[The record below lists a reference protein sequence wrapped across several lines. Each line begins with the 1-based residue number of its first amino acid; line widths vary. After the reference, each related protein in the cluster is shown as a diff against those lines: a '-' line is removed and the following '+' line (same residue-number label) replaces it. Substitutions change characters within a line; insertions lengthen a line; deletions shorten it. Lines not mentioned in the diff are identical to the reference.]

1 MPRPRLEPSKAMV
14 RADEVFVAEGH
25 EATRYPGGF
34 LPLQWLVAGWCGK
47 QLHKV
52 TIGVADI
59 YLLEPI
65 GSRLWSSGDWY
76 AGGVQLL
83 NGLRA
88 VIQGKGHM
96 VTTGCQGSSRIGG
109 ATGSTF
115 LTLQDHMDLGVPGL
129 EPEAGKGE
137 IGTGSRFHPEN
148 VLIEMTTGLQVRRD
162 DGDVINGPDLEK
174 REVDHAGMMEK
185 HSSAG
190 KGN

>member
-1 MPRPRLEPSKAMV
+1 MV

-25 EATRYPGGF
+25 EATRYSGGF

-52 TIGVADI
+52 AVRVMNVD
-59 YLLEPI
+59 LLEPVRPVLRPVCDCNPGGLQFFNG
-65 GSRLWSSGDWY
+65 GSAVMQLECCMVT
-76 AGGVQLL
+76 AGGLCS
-83 NGLRA
+83 GEGRETRGTSFPR
-88 VIQGKGHM
+88 GKSD
-96 VTTGCQGSSRIGG
+96 VN
-109 ATGSTF
+109 
-115 LTLQDHMDLGVPGL
+115 LGVPGL

-174 REVDHAGMMEK
+174 RKVDHAGMMEK
-185 HSSAG
+185 HLSAG